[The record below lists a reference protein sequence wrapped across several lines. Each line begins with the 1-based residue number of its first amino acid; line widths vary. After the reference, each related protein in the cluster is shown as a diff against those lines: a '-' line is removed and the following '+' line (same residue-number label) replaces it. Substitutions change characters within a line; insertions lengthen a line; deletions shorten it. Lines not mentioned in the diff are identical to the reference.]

1 MSTGD
6 NSSLK
11 KFPGASLRFFKLLQH
26 ITENNIRSF
35 CSINAGMEPALLVIV
50 HQRWSLLMISCQAF
64 LQSNL
69 IIIRP
74 TDQRLTSNLGTKAHL
89 GFIWTLM
96 ALIDLTDGIKGT
108 NVVCIKLHKVLV
120 KYQLMPITELKTYII
135 LHWFLGWVKFSVIS
149 SSTRL
154 VKQPESDDNILWER
168 SIVHWSGN

>member
-74 TDQRLTSNLGTKAHL
+74 TDQRLTSNLGTKAHFYL
-89 GFIWTLM
+89 NPNGFDRLDWW
-96 ALIDLTDGIKGT
+96 DKGDQRSVHQT
-108 NVVCIKLHKVLV
+108 TQSFCWNISWCQLH
-120 KYQLMPITELKTYII
+120 TELKTYII
-135 LHWFLGWVKFSVIS
+135 LHWLLGWVKFSVIS

-154 VKQPESDDNILWER
+154 VKQPESDDNILWEG